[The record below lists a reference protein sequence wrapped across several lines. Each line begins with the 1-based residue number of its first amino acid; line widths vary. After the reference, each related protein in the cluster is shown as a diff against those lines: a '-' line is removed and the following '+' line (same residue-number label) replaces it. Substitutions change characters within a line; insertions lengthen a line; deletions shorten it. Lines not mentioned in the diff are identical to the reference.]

1 VAARSAATQ
10 VLVGGIAGPND
21 VIATIPAGFTH
32 PGFKPLATNIGPE
45 AGGRPYSIDNI
56 RKFYGVN
63 SKTRYRD
70 PATWPFTEDIGL
82 GDLAKAGQLK
92 ALVTGLTKVATIP
105 DDVVGLP
112 AELASVKVTED
123 PQVGGL
129 GQQKNL
135 YAKAT
140 QTHIP
145 NFISV
150 QGSAH
155 SFGFAHGEYL
165 GMFFMG
171 GFRLAGMKN
180 PAAKRDAYFE
190 LCSDGVKIQ
199 YTGGLAGGRRSRR
212 SRRSGRKTRRV

>member
-1 VAARSAATQ
+1 M
-10 VLVGGIAGPND
+10 
-21 VIATIPAGFTH
+21 
-32 PGFKPLATNIGPE
+32 
-45 AGGRPYSIDNI
+45 
-56 RKFYGVN
+56 
-63 SKTRYRD
+63 
-70 PATWPFTEDIGL
+70 
-82 GDLAKAGQLK
+82 
-92 ALVTGLTKVATIP
+92 P

-112 AELASVKVTED
+112 AELADAKVTTNS
-123 PQVGGL
+123 QAGGF
-129 GQQKNL
+129 GTQKDI

-180 PAAKRDAYFE
+180 PAAKSDAYFE

-199 YTGGLAGGRRSRR
+199 YTGGLTGGRRRKTRRGRR
-212 SRRSGRKTRRV
+212 SARKTRRV